1 MAGKAGLVDQ
11 IKAIQRESPES
22 KQAWWDYCDAH
33 LGGIKDPNRH
43 DEATLEE
50 FVAAV
55 LGGGMTAMARPA
67 PSWGSK
73 GAAPSWGSK
82 GAAPSWGSKGFG
94 KGKEAAWGMPPAAA
108 GWGYAGGGA
117 AAAAPAA
124 ASSANSHTDFIK
136 FGQRVSENF
145 KSAWRSYC
153 TLHGNGFFDPA
164 KYDDNFVKGFIE
176 AIGALAAEELGAQVE
191 SAGVDADA
199 LRSSAVAAKR
209 LAPSA
214 GPPAKRAAPAG
225 AVSYG
230 GGGDPEKDALVQQ
243 VKDLQRSSAD
253 AKQAWWA
260 HCDTEL
266 GGVKDPNRHDA
277 EVLQNFLYSQ
287 GVGS

>member
-1 MAGKAGLVDQ
+1 MAGKAGLVEQ
-11 IKAIQRESPES
+11 IKAIQRESPDS
-22 KQAWWDYCDAH
+22 KQAWWDYCDTH
-33 LGGIKDPNRH
+33 LGGVKDPNRH
-43 DEATLEE
+43 DEATLHE

-55 LGGGMTAMARPA
+55 SGMTARPA
-67 PSWGSK
+67 PAWGSK
-73 GAAPSWGSK
+73 GCLSK
-82 GAAPSWGSKGFG
+82 GYG
-94 KGKEAAWGMPPAAA
+94 KGKEAAWGAAAAGWGMPPAAAA
-108 GWGYAGGGA
+108 GWGYAGGGWTGGG
-117 AAAAPAA
+117 AAAPA

-145 KSAWRSYC
+145 KFAWRSYC

-176 AIGALAAEELGAQVE
+176 AIGALAAEDLGAQVE

-209 LAPSA
+209 LSPSA
-214 GPPAKRAAPAG
+214 GPPAKRFAAAGAAP
-225 AVSYG
+225 

-266 GGVKDPNRHDA
+266 GGVKDPNRHDS

-287 GVGS
+287 GVGA